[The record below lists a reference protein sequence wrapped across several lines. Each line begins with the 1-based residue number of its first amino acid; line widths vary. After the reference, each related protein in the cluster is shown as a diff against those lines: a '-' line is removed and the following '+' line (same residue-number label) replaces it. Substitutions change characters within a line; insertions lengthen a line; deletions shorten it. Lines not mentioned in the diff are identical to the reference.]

1 MLASQLYSPTL
12 REMPADAEIMS
23 HKLMLR
29 AGMIRKVGNGLYTYL
44 PLARRVIRKIEAIIH
59 EEMES
64 IGAQEVMMPIV
75 QPAEIW
81 QESGRWDVYGKE
93 MFRLSDRHQRN
104 YCLGPTHEELVTTLV
119 HMDVSSY
126 KQMPLTL
133 YQIQNK
139 YRDEVRPRFGLMRSR
154 EFIMKDA
161 YSFDVSQ
168 EGLDA
173 QYQAMYD
180 AYTRVFTR
188 CGLSFRPVEADSGA
202 IGGSGSHEFMA
213 FADAGEAAVVRCTQ
227 CAYAA
232 NLEAA
237 IPPSVQ
243 QNAEI
248 GAQAKPIEK
257 VATPNAKTIEAVA
270 TVLQMPV
277 EQTIKAVIFAA
288 GDTVIVAMVRG
299 DADVNDVQVG
309 KQFGLVDPE
318 MADHEALERVG
329 LVAGYI
335 SPVGLQ
341 QSDHLKIVVDEAV
354 MQMDDAVCGA
364 NEEGFHYIH
373 VCPARDFTD
382 VEGSVI
388 RLITESD
395 GCPHCGGKLEFVRGI
410 EVGQVFKLGT
420 KYSEALDATYLNEN
434 GKSMPMI
441 MGCYGIGV
449 SRTMA
454 AAIEQ
459 NFDADGIIWPTALA
473 PYQAVVVPVNGKDE
487 TLMQAARTLYD
498 QLCANGVE
506 TVLDDRNER
515 AGIKF
520 KDADLIGYPLRI
532 TVGKTFTANETV
544 EVKIRRGGDVT
555 EMPVADVPQFVAQW
569 LHEN

>member
-12 REMPADAEIMS
+12 REMPADAEMMS

-59 EEMES
+59 EEMVAV
-64 IGAQEVMMPIV
+64 GAQEVMMPIV

-81 QESGRWDVYGKE
+81 QASGRWDVYGKE
-93 MFRLSDRHQRN
+93 MFRLQDRHQRE

-168 EGLDA
+168 EGLDV

-180 AYTRVFTR
+180 AYSRIFSR

-213 FADAGEAAVVRCTQ
+213 FAEAGEAAVVRCHT
-227 CAYAA
+227 CTYAA

-237 IPPSVQ
+237 VPQTQQIPTDVD
-243 QNAEI
+243 
-248 GAQAKPIEK
+248 GAAGPAEK

-270 TVLQMPV
+270 SFLQLPI
-277 EQTIKAVIFAA
+277 EQTIKAVVFAA
-288 GDTVIVAMVRG
+288 GETVIVAMVRG

-309 KQFGLVDPE
+309 KQYGLVDLE
-318 MADHEALERVG
+318 MADQAALERVG

-335 SPVGLQ
+335 SPLGLA
-341 QSDHLKIVVDEAV
+341 QSDNLKFIVDESV
-354 MQMDDAVCGA
+354 MQMRDAVCGA
-364 NEEGFHYIH
+364 NEEGMHYQH
-373 VCPARDFTD
+373 VVPQRDFKNAD
-382 VEGSVI
+382 VAVI
-388 RLITESD
+388 RLITEHD
-395 GCPHCGGKLEFVRGI
+395 ACPHCGGTLDFVRGI

-420 KYSEALDATYLNEN
+420 KYSEALGATYLNEN
-434 GKSMPMI
+434 GKSAPMV

-459 NFDADGIIWPTALA
+459 NFDENGIVWPCALA
-473 PYQAVVVPVNGKDE
+473 PYQAAIVPVNVKDDE
-487 TLMQAARTLYD
+487 LMQAAQSLYN
-498 QLCANGVE
+498 QLTACGVE

-532 TVGKTFTANETV
+532 TVGKTFVNGGTV
-544 EVKIRRGGDVT
+544 EVKIRRDGTVSEMPIGDV
-555 EMPVADVPQFVAQW
+555 PAFVMQW
-569 LHEN
+569 IREN

>member
-487 TLMQAARTLYD
+487 TLLQAARTLYD

>member
-555 EMPVADVPQFVAQW
+555 EMPVADVPQFVARW